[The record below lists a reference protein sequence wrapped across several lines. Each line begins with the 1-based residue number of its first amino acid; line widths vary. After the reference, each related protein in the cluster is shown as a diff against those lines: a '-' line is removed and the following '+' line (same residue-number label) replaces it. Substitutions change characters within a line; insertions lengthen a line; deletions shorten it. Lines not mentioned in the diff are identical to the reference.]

1 MARDSPEITKV
12 AMEST
17 LGVRTPISRVNEVGL
32 QHMTT
37 TTETDS
43 YGLLG
48 TLSPEMARDL
58 GDAFS
63 LQKIGAS
70 GTSRPRRDKD
80 STRREALRFASRAAA
95 FVMVSAFVVLLTA
108 TALYLMRL

>member
-1 MARDSPEITKV
+1 M
-12 AMEST
+12 
-17 LGVRTPISRVNEVGL
+17 GV

-37 TTETDS
+37 RTETES

-63 LQKIGAS
+63 LQKIGSAQS
-70 GTSRPRRDKD
+70 SRPK
-80 STRREALRFASRAAA
+80 RESDAPGRAALRLAGRAAA
-95 FVMVSAFVVLLTA
+95 FVSVTAFALAITA
-108 TALYLMRL
+108 TAMYLMQL

>member
-1 MARDSPEITKV
+1 
-12 AMEST
+12 METT
-17 LGVRTPISRVNEVGL
+17 LGVRTPISRPKEIGV

-37 TTETDS
+37 TTETEP

-70 GTSRPRRDKD
+70 GTSRPRRDSD
-80 STRREALRFASRAAA
+80 STSRAALRLASRVAA
-95 FVMVSAFVVLLTA
+95 FLSVTAFAVLLTG
-108 TALYLMRL
+108 TALYLMQL

>member
-1 MARDSPEITKV
+1 M
-12 AMEST
+12 
-17 LGVRTPISRVNEVGL
+17 GV

-70 GTSRPRRDKD
+70 GTSRPRRDND
-80 STRREALRFASRAAA
+80 TGRAALRFASRAAA
-95 FVMVSAFVVLLTA
+95 FLSVTAFAVLLTA
-108 TALYLMRL
+108 SALYLMQL

>member
-1 MARDSPEITKV
+1 MARVSPEITKV

-17 LGVRTPISRVNEVGL
+17 LGVRTPIGAVKTTMGV

-37 TTETDS
+37 STETES

-48 TLSPEMARDL
+48 TLSPAMARDL

-70 GTSRPRRDKD
+70 GS
-80 STRREALRFASRAAA
+80 SG
-95 FVMVSAFVVLLTA
+95 
-108 TALYLMRL
+108 